1 MFRCIT
7 ARVRDPKILIFCA
20 DPMALV
26 TDSPGIPYLGCC
38 GGTMRMICHGGQLV
52 IPSPTFEA
60 KLALNAIESKKVTS
74 MVGVP
79 TMYLGNVKIQQ
90 LPVIWAHRKSSVAVS
105 KSIKA

>member
-1 MFRCIT
+1 
-7 ARVRDPKILIFCA
+7 
-20 DPMALV
+20 
-26 TDSPGIPYLGCC
+26 
-38 GGTMRMICHGGQLV
+38 MRMICHGGQLV

-60 KLALNAIESKKVTS
+60 KLALKAIESKKVTS

-90 LPVIWAHRKSSVAVS
+90 LPVISAYRNFVVL